1 MERKKIW
8 SRTLTVN
15 QKEIDQ
21 GSIPKLS
28 TFSRFR
34 PEFWFPGMLRIE
46 LILWQTHHDHCP
58 VKNSSWSADM
68 RGILPFYTSSIRGS
82 LKFIHPSWIN
92 PVQSRLELLAVC
104 IDSATLSTQINSDGR
119 EIIEI
124 NRNPLTLI
132 SIPGTE
138 SKSKKQYQMV
148 HGIDFKFQME
158 SSN

>member
-1 MERKKIW
+1 
-8 SRTLTVN
+8 
-15 QKEIDQ
+15 
-21 GSIPKLS
+21 
-28 TFSRFR
+28 
-34 PEFWFPGMLRIE
+34 
-46 LILWQTHHDHCP
+46 
-58 VKNSSWSADM
+58 M

-92 PVQSRLELLAVC
+92 PVQSRLELHAFC
-104 IDSATLSTQINSDGR
+104 IQVDSATLSTQINSDGR